1 MIQIQPR
8 EYTTGIAT
16 LLHVKATIADGSG
29 AIWYKLLSADN
40 KIVTEGNLPVDT
52 EFALAYNGS
61 EIMAGNYIAEYL
73 GVTIL

>member
-16 LLHVKATIADGSG
+16 LLQVTATIADGSG
-29 AIWYKLLSADN
+29 SIWYKLLDAN
-40 KIVTEGNLPVDT
+40 HKIVTEGNLPVDA

-61 EIMAGNYIAEYL
+61 EIMAGNYIANYL

>member
-8 EYTTGIAT
+8 EYTTGTAT
-16 LLHVKATIADGSG
+16 LLHVTATIADGSG

-61 EIMAGNYIAEYL
+61 EIMAGNYIANYL
-73 GVTIL
+73 GVVIL

>member
-16 LLHVKATIADGSG
+16 LLHVTATIADGSG

-40 KIVTEGNLPVDT
+40 KIVTEGNLPVDS

-61 EIMAGNYIAEYL
+61 EIMAGNYIAQYL
-73 GVTIL
+73 GVVIL

>member
-29 AIWYKLLSADN
+29 SIWYKLLSADN

-52 EFALAYNGS
+52 DFALAYNGS
-61 EIMAGNYIAEYL
+61 EIMAGNYIANYL
-73 GVTIL
+73 GVVIL

>member
-16 LLHVKATIADGSG
+16 LLHVIATIADGSG

-40 KIVTEGNLPVDT
+40 KIVTEGNLPVDS

-61 EIMAGNYIAEYL
+61 EIMAGNYIANYL
-73 GVTIL
+73 GVVIL

>member
-40 KIVTEGNLPVDT
+40 KIVTEGNLPVDS

-61 EIMAGNYIAEYL
+61 EIMAGNYIANYL
-73 GVTIL
+73 GVVIL

>member
-16 LLHVKATIADGSG
+16 LLHVTATIADGSG
-29 AIWYKLLSADN
+29 SIWYKLLNADN
-40 KIVTEGNLPVDT
+40 KIVTEGNLPVDS

-61 EIMAGNYIAEYL
+61 EIMAGNYIANYL
-73 GVTIL
+73 GVVIL

>member
-16 LLHVKATIADGSG
+16 LLHVKATIAYGSG

>member
-1 MIQIQPR
+1 MIQIQAKQ
-8 EYTTGIAT
+8 YSTGVAT

-40 KIVTEGNLPVDT
+40 KIVTEGNLPVDS

-61 EIMAGNYIAEYL
+61 EIMAGNYIANYL
-73 GVTIL
+73 GVVIL